1 MENQHYGGFWRR
13 FLAFMIDKTIIYA
26 LLLNVSLIA
35 LLAVGLG
42 GDIMALVHSS
52 TEEITGKIGA
62 LTTLC
67 FFLSLIIDMAYFTW
81 FHGVNGQ
88 TPGKMLLRLRVITA
102 SGEPITPGTAF
113 LRWTGYLISGLFFF
127 LGFFWIAIDRR
138 KQGWHDKIA
147 LTLVVPVAKVHG
159 APDREPSTDNSPS
172 PAMTEN
178 AENTHPTSS
187 LLLPSVMMTAN
198 PPSCDPQTDVHPP
211 ITKPNIDPETG
222 GEKGLDK
229 QSEIL

>member
-1 MENQHYGGFWRR
+1 MKNRHYGGFWRR
-13 FLAFMIDKTIIYA
+13 LLAFMIDKTIVYA
-26 LLLNVSLIA
+26 LSLNVSLIA
-35 LLAVGLG
+35 LLIVGLG
-42 GDIMALVHSS
+42 GDIMTLLHSS

-67 FFLSLIIDMAYFTW
+67 VFLSLIIDMAYFTW
-81 FHGVNGQ
+81 FHGINGQ
-88 TPGKMLLRLRVITA
+88 TPGKMLLRLRVIAA

-113 LRWTGYLISGLFFF
+113 LRWTGYVISGLFFF

-147 LTLVVPVAKVHG
+147 LTLVVPVTKIHG
-159 APDREPSTDNSPS
+159 TPAGEPSTDNSPS
-172 PAMTEN
+172 PGMTDRAEN
-178 AENTHPTSS
+178 ALPPSS
-187 LLLPSVMMTAN
+187 VLLPPEMTTPN
-198 PPSCDPQTDVHPP
+198 PPSVNQPAAVYPP
-211 ITKPNIDPETG
+211 ITESSFDPETG